1 MSVFTA
7 VNVNEED
14 PELKEKIV
22 VKEEYE
28 EQDPLKGE
36 GKLSLSIYLSF
47 NFSLSLLYIM
57 YIYHVYSF

>member
-22 VKEEYE
+22 VKKEYAK
-28 EQDPLKGE
+28 QGPLRVE
-36 GKLSLSIYLSF
+36 GKLRYSFSRSIYLSF
-47 NFSLSLLYIM
+47 M
-57 YIYHVYSF
+57 YIPIYIY